1 MDEYSQTKTTAPLT
15 TEAVQSIF
23 SAFATA
29 MYNWEKD
36 FYKKRLETLGGNG
49 CRSTLIEKGR
59 ADLQTIFSAHVVNK
73 GRNYDRLENL
83 VCGASPEYDIN
94 EKSVKISITK
104 KNAATVVFEKNSGS
118 FEQYRLNLT
127 QTNGELK
134 IQNRKFND
142 EGKWISTYV

>member
-1 MDEYSQTKTTAPLT
+1 MDEYSQTKTTTPLT

-83 VCGASPEYDIN
+83 VCVASPEYDIN
-94 EKSVKISITK
+94 EKSVKISIK
-104 KNAATVVFEKNSGS
+104 KNAATVLFEKNSGS